1 MSRRVAITGIGLVTP
16 LGHTIDQFWDN
27 IISGKSGISTISRFD
42 PSGLPT
48 RIASEVKDFDPLE
61 YIEKKQL
68 KRMDLSQ
75 QYAVVASG
83 KAISDSGI
91 DLDSADLERAG
102 VVIGSGIGGLSTF
115 EKQHTIMLRQSPL
128 KVSPFFIPMMI
139 ADMSSGLVS
148 IRFGFKGPNYATVSA
163 CASSSHAIADAVMII
178 QRGSADIMVA
188 GGSEA
193 SVTLTA
199 LAGFCSAKALSE
211 RNDEPER
218 ASRPFDKDRDGFV
231 LGEGAV
237 SLVLEELEIARDRGA
252 RIYAEIVGFGMSAD
266 AHHITAPP
274 PDGNGAAR
282 SMQAS
287 LDDAGIT
294 PGEID
299 YINSHGTATGLGDIA
314 ETMAVKSVFGDR
326 SYEIPVNSTKSM
338 IGHLLGAAGAVE
350 IAATALQMSRG
361 IIHPT
366 INLDNPDPE
375 CDLDYVVGGSRQAEI
390 NYALSN
396 SFGFGGH
403 NISIVLRSHPK
414 NN

>member
-1 MSRRVAITGIGLVTP
+1 MSRKIAITGIGLVTP
-16 LGHTIDQFWDN
+16 LGHTIDEFWDN
-27 IISGKSGISTISRFD
+27 IIAGESGVSTISRFD
-42 PSGLPT
+42 TMGLPT
-48 RIASEVKDFDPLE
+48 TIAAEVKDFDPLE
-61 YIEKKQL
+61 YIEKKQI

-83 KAISDSGI
+83 KAILDSGI
-91 DLDSADLERAG
+91 DLDSVDLERAG
-102 VVIGSGIGGLSTF
+102 VVIGSGIGGLPTF

-139 ADMSSGLVS
+139 ADMSAGLVS
-148 IRFGFKGPNYATVSA
+148 IRYGFKGPNYATVSA
-163 CASSSHAIADAVMII
+163 CASSSHAIADAYMMI

-193 SVTLTA
+193 SVTLTS

-274 PDGNGAAR
+274 PDDNGAAR
-282 SMQAS
+282 SMRVS
-287 LDDAGIT
+287 LDDAGIS
-294 PGEID
+294 PDEID
-299 YINSHGTATGLGDIA
+299 
-314 ETMAVKSVFGDR
+314 
-326 SYEIPVNSTKSM
+326 
-338 IGHLLGAAGAVE
+338 
-350 IAATALQMSRG
+350 
-361 IIHPT
+361 
-366 INLDNPDPE
+366 
-375 CDLDYVVGGSRQAEI
+375 
-390 NYALSN
+390 
-396 SFGFGGH
+396 
-403 NISIVLRSHPK
+403 
-414 NN
+414 

>member
-1 MSRRVAITGIGLVTP
+1 
-16 LGHTIDQFWDN
+16 
-27 IISGKSGISTISRFD
+27 
-42 PSGLPT
+42 
-48 RIASEVKDFDPLE
+48 
-61 YIEKKQL
+61 
-68 KRMDLSQ
+68 MDLSQ

-91 DLDSADLERAG
+91 DLDSTDLERAG

-193 SVTLTA
+193 SITLTA

-218 ASRPFDKDRDGFV
+218 SSRPFDKDRDGFV

-252 RIYAEIVGFGMSAD
+252 RIYAEIVGLGMSAD
-266 AHHITAPP
+266 AYHITAPP